1 MKKIM
6 LMLACLLLLAGFTVS
21 AEGQREQGPKTINLK
36 AYVPT
41 NPTAVPTKALMLFAE
56 NVKEKTAGAVD
67 INVYHSGQLGNDREG
82 IESTRIG
89 TIDIMFAGTGGYSTF
104 YDKTKVFDLPFL
116 FDNAQEAY
124 EVVNGPVGEEIF
136 SEMGKYGLVYLSTG
150 DNGMRHIS
158 TSKTPVHSLKDVKGL
173 KIRVPGI
180 NTYVDLWTYWGAV
193 VTPMPITELYM
204 ALKTGVVEAQDNA
217 PYHSVASKVYE
228 VQDYYSMINYMWMGL
243 TMVMNNAKWATIPAD
258 YQKIIKEE
266 AIAAAKW
273 SFDEIER
280 DNVTALAAMKE
291 RGVTI
296 DMNPDRESFM
306 ADIDDFYKKYEKE
319 AWYDKALID
328 SLRNN

>member
-1 MKKIM
+1 MKRTM
-6 LMLACLLLLAGFTVS
+6 LIFVCLLMVAGLTLS
-21 AEGQREQGPKTINLK
+21 ASGQEFKFK

-41 NPTAVPTKALMLFAE
+41 NPTAVPTKALILFAE
-56 NVKEKTAGAVD
+56 NVKEKTSGAVD
-67 INVYHSGQLGNDREG
+67 IQVFHSGQLGNDREA

-104 YDKTKVFDLPFL
+104 YDKTKIFDLPFL

-124 EVVNGPVGEEIF
+124 EVVNGPIGEEIF
-136 SEMGKYGLVYLSTG
+136 SGLEDFGLVYLSTG

-158 TSKTPVHSLKDVKGL
+158 TSKTPVHSLEDVKGL

-180 NTYVDLWTYWGAV
+180 KTYVDLWTWWGAV

-204 ALKTGVVEAQDNA
+204 GLKTGVVEAQDNA

-228 VQDYYSMINYMWMGL
+228 VQNHYSMINYMWMGL
-243 TMVMNNAKWATIPAD
+243 TMVMNKARWDKVPEE
-258 YQKIIKEE
+258 YQTIIKEE
-266 AIAAAKW
+266 AKVAAKW

-280 DNVTALAAMKE
+280 DNVTALDAMKA
-291 RGVTI
+291 RGTQI

-306 ADIDDFYKKYEKE
+306 AGIEEFYSQYESE
-319 AWYDKALID
+319 PWYDKELID
-328 SLRNN
+328 TLRTN

>member
-1 MKKIM
+1 MKK
-6 LMLACLLLLAGFTVS
+6 LLLGLFCLLAITVLQVN
-21 AEGQREQGPKTINLK
+21 AEGQKEAGSETINLK

-56 NVKEKTAGAVD
+56 NVNKKTNGSV
-67 INVYHSGQLGNDREG
+67 NVEVFHSGQLGNDREG

-158 TSKTPVHSLKDVKGL
+158 TSSTPIHSLEDVKGL

-180 NTYVDLWTYWGAV
+180 ATYVDLWTWWDAI

-228 VQDYYSMINYMWMGL
+228 VQDHYSMINYMWMGL
-243 TMVMNNAKWATIPAD
+243 TMVMNNAKWATLPEE
-258 YQKIIKEE
+258 YQAIIKEE
-266 AIAAAKW
+266 AIVAAKW

-280 DNVTALAAMKE
+280 DNVTALEAMKD
-291 RGVTI
+291 RGVQI
-296 DMNPDRESFM
+296 DMNPDRDSFM
-306 ADIDDFYKKYEKE
+306 TGIDDFYARYASES
-319 AWYDKALID
+319 WYDKDLID
-328 SLRNN
+328 TLRNN

>member
-1 MKKIM
+1 MI
-6 LMLACLLLLAGFTVS
+6 LILACISIAMVSTVS
-21 AEGQREQGPKTINLK
+21 AEGQKDAGGQTVNLK

-41 NPTAVPTKALMLFAE
+41 NPTAVPTKALTLFAE
-56 NVKEKTAGAVD
+56 NVNERSGGS
-67 INVYHSGQLGNDREG
+67 INVKVYHSGQLGNDREG

-116 FDNAQEAY
+116 FDDAEQAY

-136 SEMGKYGLVYLSTG
+136 ADMGKFGLVYLSTG

-158 TSKTPVHSLKDVKGL
+158 TSNTPINTVEDVKGL

-180 NTYVDLWTYWGAV
+180 STYVDLWTYWGSA
-193 VTPMPITELYM
+193 VTPMPVTELYM
-204 ALKTGVVEAQDNA
+204 GLKTGIVEAQDNA

-228 VQDYYSMINYMWMGL
+228 VQNYYSMINYMWMGL
-243 TMVMNNAKWATIPAD
+243 TMVMNNAKWATLTD
-258 YQKIIKEE
+258 EQQKIIKEE

-280 DNVTALAAMKE
+280 DNVTALETMKA
-291 RGVTI
+291 RGTVINYT
-296 DMNPDRESFM
+296 PDRESFM
-306 ADIDDFYKKYEKE
+306 DGIDTFYKKYANED
-319 AWYDKALID
+319 WYDQDLINM
-328 SLRNN
+328 LRGN

>member
-1 MKKIM
+1 MKKIT
-6 LMLACLLLLAGFTVS
+6 AILLCVFLIAGFTVS
-21 AEGQREQGPKTINLK
+21 AEGQQEQSQKAVKLK

-41 NPTAVPTKALMLFAE
+41 NPTAVPTKALMVFAE
-56 NVKEKTAGAVD
+56 NVKDRSNGSIDVE
-67 INVYHSGQLGNDREG
+67 VYHSGQLGNDREG

-136 SEMGKYGLVYLSTG
+136 ADMGKFGLVYLSTG

-158 TSKTPVHSLKDVKGL
+158 TANTPVHSLEDVKGL

-180 NTYVDLWTYWGAV
+180 NTYVDLWTYWDAV

-204 ALKTGVVEAQDNA
+204 ALKTGVVAAQDNA

-228 VQDYYSMINYMWMGL
+228 VQNHYSMINYMWMGL
-243 TMVMNNAKWATIPAD
+243 TMVMNNAKWATLSAED
-258 YQKIIKEE
+258 QMIIKEE
-266 AIAAAKW
+266 AIKAAKW

-280 DNVTALAAMKE
+280 DNVTALETMKE
-291 RGVTI
+291 RGIQI

-306 ADIDDFYKKYEKE
+306 AGIEEFYSKYENE
-319 AWYDKALID
+319 SWYDKDLID